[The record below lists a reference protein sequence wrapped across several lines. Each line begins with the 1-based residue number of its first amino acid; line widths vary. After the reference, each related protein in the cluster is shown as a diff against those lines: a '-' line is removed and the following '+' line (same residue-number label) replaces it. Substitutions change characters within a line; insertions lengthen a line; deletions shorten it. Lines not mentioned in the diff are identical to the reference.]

1 MCEQQSQLVDDSILK
16 EIVINFL
23 CNVASELFCS
33 ELFKT
38 QQVQEEFQ
46 TRLKAIEDDQLEI
59 KNILTRIEGKLDD

>member
-1 MCEQQSQLVDDSILK
+1 MSEQQSQLVDDSVLK

-23 CNVASELFCS
+23 CNVAAGLFCS

>member
-1 MCEQQSQLVDDSILK
+1 MNEQQSQLVDDSVFK
-16 EIVINFL
+16 EITINFL

-38 QQVQEEFQ
+38 QQIQEEFQ
-46 TRLKAIEDDQLEI
+46 TRLKAIEDDQFEI

>member
-1 MCEQQSQLVDDSILK
+1 MGEQQSQLVDDSVLK